1 MITRTVPLACLLAAI
16 AVAALRSDAQLSAQ
30 QEDPKPAKAGEGTAG
45 EQTKAAP
52 AKRAKPRGR
61 LPVYY
66 SRVVSQDQREQIY
79 GLQAK
84 FQEEIDKLLL
94 QVRKIEEQRDADVR
108 DVLST
113 DQQKKVAAFVAEAK
127 AKREARRKSTAAD
140 SDAGESNSP

>member
-30 QEDPKPAKAGEGTAG
+30 QEDPKPAKAGG

-113 DQQKKVAAFVAEAK
+113 DQQKKVDAFVAEAK